1 MGLNPVVWYSFRV
14 GDLDICFFVPFRIAT
29 VLRIQHGVLALYV
42 LPAVGFFF
50 VFEQSAAMDIHAI
63 GRFRRMP
70 WASQGSCDPPTQPSS
85 PWPLSCGGVGYFLS
99 NDIFASFFLGLDFA
113 TGFPAVGGFADLSA
127 HIRGSLF
134 HRSLELPL
142 IRARGVAYWG
152 CAHIAILPSIG
163 CSFPVSGGAAAAHR
177 ARIFSWYQT
186 GHSAVAKM

>member
-1 MGLNPVVWYSFRV
+1 M
-14 GDLDICFFVPFRIAT
+14 
-29 VLRIQHGVLALYV
+29 
-42 LPAVGFFF
+42 
-50 VFEQSAAMDIHAI
+50 
-63 GRFRRMP
+63 
-70 WASQGSCDPPTQPSS
+70 
-85 PWPLSCGGVGYFLS
+85 GYFLQQRYLC
-99 NDIFASFFLGLDFA
+99 IIYFGLDFA

-142 IRARGVAYWG
+142 VRARGVAYLG
-152 CAHIAILPSIG
+152 CPHIAILPSLG

>member
-14 GDLDICFFVPFRIAT
+14 GDLDICFFVPLRIAT

-85 PWPLSCGGVGYFLS
+85 PWPLSCGGVGYFLQQLQQRYLCF
-99 NDIFASFFLGLDFA
+99 IYFWIGLCHGVFRPLEAS
-113 TGFPAVGGFADLSA
+113 
-127 HIRGSLF
+127 
-134 HRSLELPL
+134 L
-142 IRARGVAYWG
+142 IWARTFVA
-152 CAHIAILPSIG
+152 
-163 CSFPVSGGAAAAHR
+163 R
-177 ARIFSWYQT
+177 
-186 GHSAVAKM
+186 